1 MLEDVGDSSAYVL
14 INGVF
19 TIQGS
24 GRQDK
29 LSWLQ
34 RFYGMTPFSSN
45 PLSFSP
51 SLSPNVIPL
60 SSFFFSPEQLEGQ
73 SGKRGMCEHA
83 LWGWGEGVREKKWEI
98 KREWEMGG
106 KKMRGRPVLIGLCGH
121 AGLWWCSLAKPCL
134 NSWPGLTCIPCIR
147 PTTTNSSVLFGS
159 FQCQAWES
167 CATHIYALHFR
178 RPLLG
183 GCEGSFGFVQGGIS
197 VLVLKVYIN
206 VCATSRKDKLSSS
219 TLKVFA

>member
-1 MLEDVGDSSAYVL
+1 MLQLSQTSDWTICDIANLLLKWFIQTSGMLECLRVDQWSFYY
-14 INGVF
+14 
-19 TIQGS
+19 S
-24 GRQDK
+24 GKWGQDK

-34 RFYGMTPFSSN
+34 RFYGMTPFPSN
-45 PLSFSP
+45 SLSFSS
-51 SLSPNVIPL
+51 SLSPSVIPL

-83 LWGWGEGVREKKWEI
+83 LWGWGEGVREKVRDKERVRDG
-98 KREWEMGG
+98 RE
-106 KKMRGRPVLIGLCGH
+106 KMRGRPVLIGLCGH

-178 RPLLG
+178 RPLCWG
-183 GCEGSFGFVQGGIS
+183 GCEGSFGLFGV
-197 VLVLKVYIN
+197 
-206 VCATSRKDKLSSS
+206 AFLSA
-219 TLKVFA
+219 F